1 VGIRLGSVSAAIL
14 PWLMITLMFICS
26 DSLVTR
32 ARALQKK
39 QRSGNVPPPT
49 PGRQSPSLRL
59 SAVPDF
65 TPITRRRPHPPA
77 RRPKL
82 PPPLNDS
89 PFENLASKRPKVHG
103 SLLAP
108 RYSHLLEEAIAVSRD
123 QPETEADTSISTVQ
137 SQTAD
142 ETVDSTISPDD
153 HSDDS
158 CVDDSSASIEQEV
171 PAIVEPGISKR
182 VKGFFFS
189 YLPTLSK
196 SAPLQKSEKPRSS
209 QPGLPLPPPEIL
221 GKARGPI
228 STPIRPPPPKPI
240 HPKEQVHLQHAPP
253 PKKSALPR
261 PSKPQ
266 RLVEL
271 HPTPPP
277 PPAEQVPIQRNR
289 RSSGGSVKDLVKN
302 FEHLDNEA
310 VRKPEIK
317 RIRSIGDLNGRTKD
331 KPVWRP

>member
-1 VGIRLGSVSAAIL
+1 MGSVSTIIL
-14 PWLMITLMFICS
+14 RLPIMALMSVFS
-26 DSLVTR
+26 DSLLTR

-49 PGRQSPSLRL
+49 PGRRSPSPRL
-59 SAVPDF
+59 PTVPDF
-65 TPITRRRPHPPA
+65 TPITRHRPHPPA
-77 RRPKL
+77 LRPKL
-82 PPPLNDS
+82 PPPLTDS
-89 PFENLASKRPKVHG
+89 PFESLTSKRPKVHG

-108 RYSHLLEEAIAVSRD
+108 RYSHLLDEAIAISREQLEPD
-123 QPETEADTSISTVQ
+123 TTISPAQPEAQTTEV
-137 SQTAD
+137 
-142 ETVDSTISPDD
+142 TVDSPIST
-153 HSDDS
+153 DS
-158 CVDDSSASIEQEV
+158 FRDEISTDDSSTSIQQKV
-171 PAIVEPGISKR
+171 PAIVDSGISKR

-196 SAPLQKSEKPRSS
+196 SAPPQKSAKPQSTR
-209 QPGLPLPPPEIL
+209 PGLPLPPPEVL

-228 STPIRPPPPKPI
+228 STPIRPPPSKPI
-240 HPKEQVHLQHAPP
+240 HPKEQVHLQHAPL

-271 HPTPPP
+271 HPTPLPP
-277 PPAEQVPIQRNR
+277 LAEPVPIQRNR

-317 RIRSIGDLNGRTKD
+317 RIRSIGDLNGRTRD
-331 KPVWRP
+331 RPIWRP